1 MRALALAVFLL
12 FLAAW
17 PVFAQAVLMESIFL
31 PPRFFVG
38 DRVELRLTYDVPAG
52 VAVEPPAQLPAHAW
66 IEFHNIE
73 VQDRRSADGSGEV
86 RVRIFFTPF
95 SSGDTVLPPLP
106 LGDLDTGELLV
117 TTQSVLQLEHDETL
131 RGPRRQ
137 LNLPL
142 TWLRLLVLVV
152 VGIGAPA
159 VVFFL
164 LRYGIQGFV
173 RIREARIRRLPYLHV
188 RKSLNQLAAGRSSM
202 EGKSFFILLSLT
214 IRSYLSE
221 RLSRPLMSVT
231 TGEIK
236 KELGVAGLEESV
248 SLRIHEVLKAADLI
262 KFSGKRADRREMER
276 SLKAVDRIVEQVEE
290 RTTHVEA

>member
-1 MRALALAVFLL
+1 MRALTLAVFLL

>member
-152 VGIGAPA
+152 IGIGAPA

-164 LRYGIQGFV
+164 LRYGIQGFI

-214 IRSYLSE
+214 IRRYLSE

>member
-152 VGIGAPA
+152 IGIGTPV